1 MIEFP
6 PNLLP
11 SRPMRATRSVFAG
24 AGINL
29 FAALMMLGL
38 GFGLAI
44 WQAPGIWR
52 DIQISQNPVEVAD
65 FDILDGE
72 CRTQRGIFTSCEAD
86 LVYTYEGKTIESHT
100 SFAFID
106 FSTSDYYVGVVIS
119 GDRPS
124 LATLDLGLDMLWN
137 RIAVGAGFVLL
148 FLVLGIVALRA
159 FVRTVRDNGR
169 AKRGGTV
176 TPVPVEITQNSKV
189 LGGRVVGYRI
199 PGTGKGRRPAA
210 TARFKK
216 SEGPI
221 ILNGADGN
229 EYAVGVLMEGIDN
242 PILLDEALT
251 RLDLSQEERSAFN
264 VRLDEGSASHAAEL
278 EADPA

>member
-1 MIEFP
+1 MIDFP

-11 SRPMRATRSVFAG
+11 SRPMKATRSVFTG
-24 AGINL
+24 AGINF
-29 FAALMMLGL
+29 FAALIMLALGL
-38 GFGLAI
+38 GLAI

-52 DIQISQNPVEVAD
+52 DIQISQNPIEVAD

-72 CRTQRGIFTSCEAD
+72 CRTQRAIFTSCEAD
-86 LVYTYEGKTIESHT
+86 LVYTYDGKTIESHT

-119 GDRPS
+119 GDRPAM
-124 LATLDLGLDMLWN
+124 ATLDLGLDMLWN

-148 FLVLGIVALRA
+148 FVVLFIVALRA
-159 FVRTVRDNGR
+159 YFRAARDNGR

-176 TPVPVEITQNSKV
+176 TPVAVEMTQNSKV

-199 PGTGKGRRPAA
+199 PATGKGKRAA
-210 TARFKK
+210 AAARFKK
-216 SEGPI
+216 NQGPI

-229 EYAVGVLMEGIDN
+229 VYAVGALMEGIDN
-242 PILLDEALT
+242 PILLDEELT
-251 RLDLSQEERSAFN
+251 RLDFSEDERAAFN
-264 VRLDEGSASHAAEL
+264 ARLDEGSASFEAEP
-278 EADPA
+278 EAKPA